1 MGTDYSSR
9 AVEKNI
15 TIGGSCSPFF
25 NTSEYTLRATDSV
38 TLNAGSEVHIY
49 NAITFP
55 ECVDY
60 NSFTKA
66 AHSSENAPYVSNS
79 ETNAKVIEAD
89 FIKKHQGFSASLF
102 PNPNF
107 GLFNVTIQN
116 NTDIATIISIY
127 SLQGSKIT
135 EFVTE
140 NSKLTLDISYLP
152 KGMYYVRI
160 QNNKDNINKKLILQ

>member
-1 MGTDYSSR
+1 MKIIKILLIVVIS
-9 AVEKNI
+9 I
-15 TIGGSCSPFF
+15 T
-25 NTSEYTLRATDSV
+25 L
-38 TLNAGSEVHIY
+38 
-49 NAITFP
+49 
-55 ECVDY
+55 

-66 AHSSENAPYVSNS
+66 AHSSVNSPYVSSS
-79 ETNAKVIEAD
+79 ETNTKVIEAD

-107 GLFNVTIQN
+107 GLLNIAIQN
-116 NTDIATIISIY
+116 NIDVATNISIF

-152 KGMYYVRI
+152 KGM
-160 QNNKDNINKKLILQ
+160 